1 MSIYLFR
8 VRVRVRACVQNE
20 QRLRKATSDVSN
32 EINKYKKELESSNVL
47 AKIDEVKQ
55 AECECCGLKEECTAG
70 YINEVEDCFSGK
82 WVCGLC
88 SEAVKDKMKK
98 LAPNRT
104 AMQEAVISHRDF
116 CQKYNSTR
124 LNPELSLTSAMRE
137 IARRSSEN
145 RDSKHNL
152 PMSKLGRRKSCGP
165 RIDFKQYM

>member
-1 MSIYLFR
+1 MFLPK
-8 VRVRVRACVQNE
+8 
-20 QRLRKATSDVSN
+20 LMK
-32 EINKYKKELESSNVL
+32 
-47 AKIDEVKQ
+47 VKQ

-70 YINEVEDCFSGK
+70 YINEVEDSFSGK

-88 SEAVKDKMKK
+88 SEAVKDKIKK
-98 LAPNRT
+98 VAPNGT

-124 LNPELSLTSAMRE
+124 LNPKLSLTSAMRE

-152 PMSKLGRRKSCGP
+152 PMSKLGRRSSCGP
-165 RIDFKQYM
+165 RID

>member
-1 MSIYLFR
+1 
-8 VRVRVRACVQNE
+8 
-20 QRLRKATSDVSN
+20 
-32 EINKYKKELESSNVL
+32 
-47 AKIDEVKQ
+47 
-55 AECECCGLKEECTAG
+55 
-70 YINEVEDCFSGK
+70 
-82 WVCGLC
+82 
-88 SEAVKDKMKK
+88 MKK
-98 LAPNRT
+98 VAPNGT